1 MPDKAARG
9 RVPAVRFVDQKPN
22 LTKVRGIGPEPK
34 NWLRVFSNAE
44 ASRFGQGIREWSGQ
58 KNGGTPWPRRGWE
71 CA

>member
-44 ASRFGQGIREWSGQ
+44 ASRFGQGGGQ
-58 KNGGTPWPRRGWE
+58 QRHTRVERSEKWWDSM
-71 CA
+71 AA

>member
-44 ASRFGQGIREWSGQ
+44 AYTRVERSEKWWDSM
-58 KNGGTPWPRRGWE
+58 
-71 CA
+71 AA